1 MTTALNAQ
9 RVYYFDSFSYI
20 FYANLSNLTFNLFKL
35 FGFEQKNNFNLNI
48 SPKLMI

>member
-1 MTTALNAQ
+1 MLKG
-9 RVYYFDSFSYI
+9 FIILILFLISFMLI
-20 FYANLSNLTFNLFKL
+20 YANLSNLTFNLFKL